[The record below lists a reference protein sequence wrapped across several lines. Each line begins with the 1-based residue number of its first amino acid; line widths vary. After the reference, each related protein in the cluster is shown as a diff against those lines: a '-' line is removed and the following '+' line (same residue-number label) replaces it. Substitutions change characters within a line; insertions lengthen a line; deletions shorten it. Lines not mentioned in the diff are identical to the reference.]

1 MNLRPRY
8 FWLTCSFAFAAH
20 GGVAQASPTRS
31 FVLDSANVL
40 AEGKLDGTSVES
52 DGSLTPGAE
61 TRRTDL
67 PGVASA
73 KSLLVLPDGSAYVG
87 TGNDGKI
94 YLYRDGV
101 VRLFADTKQ
110 LLVSSLARD
119 ARGTLYAG
127 TLPKGKIFAIDA
139 AGSAREFAAPAGAE
153 HIWALLYDDKQRT
166 LFAATG
172 PHGQLFA
179 IDAKGKADV
188 YYDSGDSHI
197 LALARGDDGS
207 LYVGTSD
214 RALLVRVRGVNR
226 AEVLYDFDA
235 SEVSA
240 LALHKGVV
248 AAVANQFPKATP
260 LKLVLPGLTS
270 DANSALASN
279 PSSAAPTP
287 LDKAQAGKGQLFIV
301 QADGSAERLFS
312 ADEGHLTTVEWAD
325 DQTIYVGT
333 GKEGHIHR
341 VRSDHEHAL
350 FVDVDERQILASA
363 LVGPHPLFV
372 TGDGAAVYALR
383 SPKDSKYRWT
393 SKVLD
398 AAGHARFGQ
407 LDWRGRGPLSFSTRS
422 GNTEKPDATWS
433 AWSPPLSAAGP
444 IVSPSARFLQVRAD
458 LGGADSLLY
467 AIEAFYLPQNQAALV
482 TEISIEPPRPKTGR
496 GGSAGSVY
504 KLRWKNENPDGDT
517 LRYRLFYRQEQSQTY
532 RAILRE
538 SEPFLA
544 SEYSWDTEPIPD
556 GYYRI
561 RVSASDEIDNPAP
574 SARKTASESE
584 PFLVDNRAPTLPELR
599 LQGGRVLGRASDDFG
614 PITKLEFSL
623 DGLEWKLLPPD
634 DGLLDTRDE
643 RFSLALSEL
652 PHGDHL
658 LAVRATDARGNT
670 VTREVPVPVP

>member
-1 MNLRPRY
+1 MNFRPWH
-8 FWLTCSFAFAAH
+8 FALTCWFGLAAH
-20 GGVAQASPTRS
+20 SGVAYASPTRS
-31 FVLDSANVL
+31 FVLDSASVL
-40 AEGKLDGTSVES
+40 SEGKLDGTSVES

-73 KSLLVLPDGSAYVG
+73 KSLLVLPDGSAYIG

-94 YLYRDGV
+94 YQYRDGV
-101 VRLFADTKQ
+101 ARLFADTKQ

-127 TLPKGKIFAIDA
+127 TLPKGKIFAIDPK
-139 AGSAREFAAPAGAE
+139 GEAREFSSPAGAE
-153 HIWALLYDDKQRT
+153 HIWALLYDDKQQT

-172 PHGQLFA
+172 PHGKLFA
-179 IDAKGKADV
+179 IDPKGKADV

-197 LALARGDDGS
+197 LALARGEDGS

-240 LALHKGVV
+240 LALRKGVV

-260 LKLVLPGLTS
+260 PKLVLPGATS

-279 PSSAAPTP
+279 PLSAPPTP
-287 LDKAQAGKGQLFIV
+287 LDKAQAGKGQLFVV
-301 QADGSAERLFS
+301 QPDGTAERWFS

-325 DQTIYVGT
+325 DQTLYVGT

-341 VRSDHEHAL
+341 VRGDHDHAL
-350 FVDVDERQILASA
+350 LVDVDERQILASA

-383 SPKDSKYRWT
+383 SDKDSKYRWT

-398 AAGHARFGQ
+398 AGGHARFGQ
-407 LDWRGRGPLSFSTRS
+407 LDWRGRGALSFATRT

-433 AWSPPLSAAGP
+433 AWSSPLTAAGP
-444 IVSPSARFLQVRAD
+444 IASPSARFLQVRAE
-458 LGGADSLLY
+458 LGGADSLVY

-482 TEISIEPPRPKTGR
+482 TEISIEPPRPKPGR
-496 GGSAGSVY
+496 GGSAGSIY
-504 KLRWKNENPDGDT
+504 KLRWKTENPDNDS
-517 LRYRLFYRQEQSQTY
+517 LRYRLYYRQEQSQTY
-532 RAILRE
+532 RTILRE
-538 SEPFLA
+538 SEPFLGT
-544 SEYSWDTEPIPD
+544 EYAWDTEPVPD

-561 RVSASDEIDNPAP
+561 RVSASDEIDNPAAQ
-574 SARKTASESE
+574 ARKTQNESE
-584 PFLVDNRAPTLPELR
+584 PFLVDNRPPLLPELR
-599 LQGGRVLGRASDDFG
+599 VQDARVVGKASDDFG

-623 DGLEWKLLPPD
+623 DGLEWRLVRPD
-634 DGLLDTRDE
+634 DGLLDTREE
-643 RFSLALSEL
+643 RFSVPLSEL

-670 VTREVPVPVP
+670 VTREVPIHVP